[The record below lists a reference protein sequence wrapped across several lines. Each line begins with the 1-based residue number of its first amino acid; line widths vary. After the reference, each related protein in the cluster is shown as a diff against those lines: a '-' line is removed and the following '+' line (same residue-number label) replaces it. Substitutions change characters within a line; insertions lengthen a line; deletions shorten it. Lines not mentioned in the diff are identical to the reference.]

1 MNQVAPKVTVIIPN
15 YNHARYLPQRIE
27 TVLNQSYSD
36 FEVIILDDYSTDNSR
51 EVIERYKKN
60 DERIRVVYNDQNSGT
75 TFKQWNKG
83 FNLAKGEYI
92 WIAES
97 DDYADLYFLE
107 KLIAL
112 LDADAHVGLAYCDS
126 WHVFEE
132 KNSIKRNTELYS
144 ELDSN
149 LWAANFVI
157 DGIYLV
163 KKFMSY
169 RNIIPNAS
177 AVLIRRSI
185 IQQVEPANEKMRLV
199 GDWLFWASIMA
210 VSKVAF
216 VVEPLNFYRHHH
228 NNVRSRTLVNGVYYL
243 ELSKLLGIIKKYGE
257 PDRFFS
263 GIMVDSI
270 LEMWLKSM
278 IEYDI
283 PLSRHYMIYKNMIG
297 LSPEIKRKTKFQLN
311 RFLFSNNF
319 SGLRQVMG
327 DGIVYPFL
335 RRLKGNDFGI
345 KK

>member
-1 MNQVAPKVTVIIPN
+1 MDEIAPKVTVIIPN

-27 TVLNQSYSD
+27 SVLNQSYNN

-51 EVIERYKKN
+51 EIIERYKDSDK
-60 DERIRVVYNDQNSGT
+60 RIRVVYNNQNSGS

-83 FNLAKGEYI
+83 FNLAKGQYI

-107 KLIAL
+107 KLIVI
-112 LDADAHVGLAYCDS
+112 LDSDDHIGLGYCDS

-132 KNSIKRNTELYS
+132 QNSIERNTKLYS
-144 ELDSN
+144 ELDSY
-149 LWAANFVI
+149 LWTTNFVI

-177 AVLIRRSI
+177 AVLIRRSV

-216 VVEPLNFYRHHH
+216 VVEPLNFYRHHN
-228 NNVRSRTLVNGVYYL
+228 NNVRSRTLINGVYYL

-257 PDRFFS
+257 PDKLFF

-278 IEYDI
+278 LEYQI
-283 PLSRHYMIYKNMIG
+283 PLRRHYIIYKNLTG
-297 LSPEIKRKTKFQLN
+297 LSPDIKRKTDFELN
-311 RFLFSNNF
+311 KFLFSNKL
-319 SGLRQVMG
+319 SGLRQIMG
-327 DGIVYPFL
+327 DGILYPIL
-335 RRLKGNDFGI
+335 RRLRSDFDS